1 FILFIRLGITR
12 LFPRLFSVAI
22 PRKGYSV
29 VHIAKGKTLLSTLDF
44 FSSRARAPQ
53 LLMLDNADLCTIPG
67 QQPK

>member
-1 FILFIRLGITR
+1 
-12 LFPRLFSVAI
+12 VAI